1 MNFLEKDVKNCKK
14 IYSKLSEKKINKL
27 LKKQDELNLSN
38 NLRST
43 LQKIRQDGGS
53 NTDKLLK
60 IISEIASLE
69 IGHPIEMKVKDA
81 NENESYIDGKI
92 SKNPYLKSG
101 SGEKKKK
108 EITIEYENGNKRSY
122 TLDNLVNKN
131 QKEIFIFDKSV
142 ELKSKNMELRREK
155 EERLAAEQKAKE
167 ETRLAKQEAE
177 RLSKLQGEVLET
189 NKVLERLAKEFYNEN
204 KDSAHKHIHF
214 LLEEWANKVKDMN
227 FGKDQIYILTHN
239 NYEKFLNNGKLNENN
254 IIYMILRDI
263 IINSIIISLENNKEE
278 IMLKIYQ
285 EFYNEEINNDSINCE
300 SNIDS
305 DIKNIYYSLAS
316 KTKKNICDLNKLGL
330 INVYQIFKS
339 IEERGEIRNNFR
351 ELDNIYND
359 STNSHS
365 NEDVSKLGNVETYDL
380 LFMARVVEK
389 IFFSD
394 VKIFE
399 NDKSLSEVMEEIQ
412 PILVQQM
419 TSQQMPV
426 QRYPIIYS

>member
-1 MNFLEKDVKNCKK
+1 MEVEK
-14 IYSKLSEKKINKL
+14 
-27 LKKQDELNLSN
+27 
-38 NLRST
+38 
-43 LQKIRQDGGS
+43 
-53 NTDKLLK
+53 
-60 IISEIASLE
+60 
-69 IGHPIEMKVKDA
+69 
-81 NENESYIDGKI
+81 
-92 SKNPYLKSG
+92 
-101 SGEKKKK
+101 KKKK

-214 LLEEWANKVKDMN
+214 LLEEWAKKVKGKEMN
-227 FGKDQIYILTHN
+227 FGEGQIYILTHN